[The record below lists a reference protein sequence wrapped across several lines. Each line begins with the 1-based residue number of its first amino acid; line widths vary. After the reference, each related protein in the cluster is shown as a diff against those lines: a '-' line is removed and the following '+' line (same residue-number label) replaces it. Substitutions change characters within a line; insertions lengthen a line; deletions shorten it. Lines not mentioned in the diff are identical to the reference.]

1 MIIMNMYM
9 LTWLCYIY
17 FLKSI
22 LVNGNFMDKYQKYLK
37 YNVRV
42 PKWILEDTLILDNES
57 RCRLTKEVKCSFVT
71 INDNANI
78 NINVPC
84 ILFMD
89 DVKMLKKPELQIQE
103 QFENA
108 LLIEMN
114 GFKENAGV
122 LVNIPQTI
130 FTKQKQNPNKNVNV
144 ELSDKEPREIILC
157 INVCN
162 DNLIIFYIHATNLY
176 IGVYCYHNL

>member
-1 MIIMNMYM
+1 MNV
-9 LTWLCYIY
+9 WL
-17 FLKSI
+17 FLLANS
-22 LVNGNFMDKYQKYLK
+22 NFMDKYQKYLK

-42 PKWILEDTLILDNES
+42 PKWILENGWNLDNKLILDNGSILENES
-57 RCRLTKEVKCSFVT
+57 KCNVKEVKCSFVV
-71 INDNANI
+71 INNNI
-78 NINVPC
+78 NTNVPC
-84 ILFMD
+84 ILFID
-89 DVKMLKKPELQIQE
+89 DVKMLKNPELQIQE
-103 QFENA
+103 QEQIVNA

-122 LVNIPQTI
+122 LITIPQTI
-130 FTKQKQNPNKNVNV
+130 FTNPNQKQNPNKNVNV

-162 DNLIIFYIHATNLY
+162 ENLIIFYIHSNNLY

>member
-1 MIIMNMYM
+1 MIMNMYM
-9 LTWLCYIY
+9 LTCF
-17 FLKSI
+17 FL
-22 LVNGNFMDKYQKYLK
+22 LANGNFMDKYQKYLK

-42 PKWILEDTLILDNES
+42 PKWILENEWNLENGSILENRS
-57 RCRLTKEVKCSFVT
+57 KCNIKEVKCSFVV
-71 INDNANI
+71 INNNI
-78 NINVPC
+78 NTNVPC
-84 ILFMD
+84 ILFID
-89 DVKMLKKPELQIQE
+89 DVKMLKKTELQIQE
-103 QFENA
+103 EKQHVNA

-122 LVNIPQTI
+122 LVNIHQTI
-130 FTKQKQNPNKNVNV
+130 FTKQKQNKNVNV

-162 DNLIIFYIHATNLY
+162 DNLIIFYIHSNNLY